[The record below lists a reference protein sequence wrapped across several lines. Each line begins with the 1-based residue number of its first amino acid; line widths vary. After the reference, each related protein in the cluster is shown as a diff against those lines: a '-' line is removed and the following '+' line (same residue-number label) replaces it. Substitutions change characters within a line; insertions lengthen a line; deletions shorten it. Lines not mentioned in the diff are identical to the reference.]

1 MRILKVL
8 LLSSIL
14 PALPA
19 TGQPMSERAFDC
31 VMDPSSTVAL
41 SSPVTGLI
49 DEVLVERGDP
59 VTRGQVVARLVSDVE
74 RAALGVL
81 RTRAES
87 DAAVEA
93 LEIQRALV
101 QSRYDRVQTLVERG
115 VSSTDQLQVIEASLA
130 AADSDLARARL
141 ERELARQELV
151 RAEAQ
156 IEQRTIKSPI
166 DGLVQSR
173 TLSAGERIG
182 TDGEIVT
189 IVALDPLY
197 VEAFLP
203 VEMAPLIREGQ
214 SADIRPGL
222 PIEGVFEATVQVI
235 DRVFDAASSTFGVRL
250 ALPNPDGDLPAGHRC
265 VLSFPQPANDG

>member
-1 MRILKVL
+1 MRIFMVMLV
-8 LLSSIL
+8 SAFL
-14 PALPA
+14 PAFPVMS
-19 TGQPMSERAFDC
+19 QPVKERDFDC
-31 VMDPSSTVAL
+31 VMDPSSTVSL
-41 SSPVTGLI
+41 SSPITGLI
-49 DEVLVERGDP
+49 DEILVERGDR
-59 VTRGQVVARLVSDVE
+59 VVRGQVVARLVSDVE

-87 DAAVEA
+87 DAAVTA
-93 LEIQRALV
+93 LEVQRTLV

-115 VSSTDQLQVIEASLA
+115 VSSTDQLQNIEASLA

-141 ERELARQELV
+141 ERELARQELA

-156 IEQRTIKSPI
+156 IAQRTIRSPI

-182 TDGEIVT
+182 TEGEIVT

-203 VEMAPLIREGQ
+203 VEMAPLLREGQ
-214 SADIRPGL
+214 SAEIRPAL
-222 PIEGVFEATVQVI
+222 PVEGVFEATVQVI

-250 ALPNPDGDLPAGHRC
+250 ALPNPDGKIPAGHRC
-265 VLSFPQPANDG
+265 VVSFPDPANDG